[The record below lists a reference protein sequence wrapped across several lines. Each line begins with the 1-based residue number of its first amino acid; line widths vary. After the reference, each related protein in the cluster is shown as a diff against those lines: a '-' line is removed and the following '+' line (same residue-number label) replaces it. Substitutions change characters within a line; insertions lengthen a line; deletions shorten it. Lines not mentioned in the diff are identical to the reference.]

1 MKRLSLSKQILVIAA
16 LATLI
21 MVLVQNSVVAYLA
34 RHSAIAQTEAA
45 LNEQAALIVTTLE
58 YAQSSLKEQARSAL
72 ADYQRSL
79 PGPVHLTG
87 RMIKTGDIEL
97 PEVAAGNLVLNNNSA
112 FLEAFA
118 KANQGREV
126 GWLVAHEGKLYRIAT
141 LVKRANGQYRNGEE
155 MPANAPGSYTPDI
168 LANKPYLGT
177 VQRGGKMNAIAVFP
191 ITDDSGK
198 VISGVAMRM
207 DAESNVALLKKKL
220 HETRIAQTGYPFVL
234 AEPFG
239 DLKEG
244 MYMIHPTMEGKKFSE
259 LGAQGAK
266 VGEAILQHKEGLLSY
281 EWPDADGNQR
291 EKVIVVRDLP
301 ELHWKVGVGSWTDE
315 FTGGTRALRNK
326 VIGVSVLLGLA
337 LVVALAAFAAWRLK
351 PVSGLVQATER
362 LGAGDFSA
370 PLSGDPTS
378 RNEVDVL
385 SRSLGQAIA
394 SIRDL
399 IAGLKHTSGALGS
412 TAQEL
417 SASSADLDQATAAQS
432 EAAASMSA
440 SSEQL
445 SVSIDQVAEGARSAL
460 ALTQEAKSVVETGQS
475 TVGQAIAAMEE
486 TAQAVQQSADQ
497 VGELGRRSQE
507 IEHVLTAIKG
517 IAEQTNLLALNA
529 AIEAARAG
537 EAGRGFAVVADE
549 VRKLAEQSGKSAQ
562 EISTILSQVQAGVGS
577 VRETI
582 GCAVDQV
589 ARSVDASRQ
598 LESALGQVA
607 EHSGQLAEAIEDIAG
622 ATHEQASAAQSIAR
636 QVEQVAVMA
645 EQTGRSAQTNR
656 ERSDSLLQS
665 AAALSSD
672 TSRFKV

>member
-1 MKRLSLSKQILVIAA
+1 MKRLSLTQQILAIAA
-16 LATLI
+16 AATLV
-21 MVLVQNSVVAYLA
+21 MVLVQNAVVAYLA
-34 RHSAIAQTEAA
+34 RQSAIAQTEAA
-45 LNEQAALIVTTLE
+45 LNEQASLIVTTLE
-58 YAQSSLKEQARSAL
+58 FAQESLKDRAQNAL
-72 ADYQRSL
+72 ANYQRNL

-87 RMIKTGDIEL
+87 RMVKTGNIEL

-112 FLEAFA
+112 ALDAFS
-118 KANQGREV
+118 KANPGREV

-141 LVKRANGQYRNGEE
+141 LVKGANGQYRNGEE
-155 MPANAPGSYTPDI
+155 MPPAPGSYTQDI

-177 VQRGGKMNAIAVFP
+177 VQRGGRMNAIAVVP
-191 ITDDSGK
+191 IVDDSGK
-198 VISGVAMRM
+198 VISGIALRM

-220 HETRIAQTGYPFVL
+220 HETRIAETGYPFVL

-239 DLKEG
+239 DQKEG
-244 MYMIHPTMEGKKFSE
+244 MYVIHPSLEGKKFSE
-259 LGAQGAK
+259 TGEQGARI
-266 VGEAILQHKEGLLSY
+266 GELILKHKDGMLTY
-281 EWPDADGNQR
+281 DWADADGRQR
-291 EKVIVVRDLP
+291 EKVVVVRELP

-315 FTGGTRALRNK
+315 FTSRTQALRNK
-326 VIGVSVLLGLA
+326 VILVSVLLGIA
-337 LVVALAAFAAWRLK
+337 LVAGIAAFAAWRLK
-351 PVSGLVQATER
+351 PVAGLVQATER
-362 LGAGDFSA
+362 LGAGD
-370 PLSGDPTS
+370 LSVALHGDPAS

-394 SIRDL
+394 SIRSL
-399 IAGLKHTSGALGS
+399 VAGLKHTSASLGS

-440 SSEQL
+440 SSEEL

-460 ALTQEAKSVVETGQS
+460 GLTQEARQVVEDGQV

-507 IEHVLTAIKG
+507 IEHVLAAIKG

-549 VRKLAEQSGKSAQ
+549 VRKLAEQSGQSAQ
-562 EISTILSQVQAGVGS
+562 EISAILSQVQAGVGS

-582 GCAVDQV
+582 ASAVDQV

-598 LESALGQVA
+598 LEAALGQVA
-607 EHSGQLAEAIEDIAG
+607 EHSGQLGEAIGDIAG
-622 ATHEQASAAQSIAR
+622 ATQEQASTAQSIAR

-656 ERSDSLLQS
+656 ERSSSLLAS
-665 AAALSSD
+665 ADALSTD
-672 TSRFKV
+672 TSRFRV